1 MSRRILTC
9 RVKIAH
15 ATQEPMHM
23 SASPWSIVRKGKN
36 AVRVSYP
43 AHTESLNNAQD
54 MRGRGCSSSDDPHSW
69 SSGLGRGE
77 YLVEKQTNKQTNFVI
92 LIIACRAGVSKDR
105 TSEETR
111 QPLPFGISFWLAP
124 SMSVYVSTS
133 MMATFALA
141 FALAFA
147 LQNTPALHASYTHRC
162 MAPLT

>member
-23 SASPWSIVRKGKN
+23 SASPWIIVRKGKN

-43 AHTESLNNAQD
+43 THRESLNNPQD
-54 MRGRGCSSSDDPHSW
+54 MRGRGCSSSDPHSW

-77 YLVEKQTNKQTNFVI
+77 YLVEKQTNFVT
-92 LIIACRAGVSKDR
+92 LIVACRAGVSKDR

-141 FALAFA
+141 FAL
-147 LQNTPALHASYTHRC
+147 QNTPALHASYTHRC

>member
-9 RVKIAH
+9 RVKIA
-15 ATQEPMHM
+15 TQEPMHM
-23 SASPWSIVRKGKN
+23 SASPWIIVRKGKN

-43 AHTESLNNAQD
+43 AYTESLNNAQD
-54 MRGRGCSSSDDPHSW
+54 MRGRGCSSSDPHSW

-77 YLVEKQTNKQTNFVI
+77 YLVEKQTSKQINFVI

-141 FALAFA
+141 FAL
-147 LQNTPALHASYTHRC
+147 QNTPALHASYTHRC

>member
-23 SASPWSIVRKGKN
+23 SASPWIIVRNGKN

-43 AHTESLNNAQD
+43 AHTESLNNPQD
-54 MRGRGCSSSDDPHSW
+54 MRGRGCSSSDPHSW

-77 YLVEKQTNKQTNFVI
+77 YLVEKQTNFVT
-92 LIIACRAGVSKDR
+92 LIVACRAGVSKDR

-141 FALAFA
+141 FAL
-147 LQNTPALHASYTHRC
+147 QNTPALHASYTHRC

>member
-15 ATQEPMHM
+15 ATRAPMHM

-43 AHTESLNNAQD
+43 AHTESLNNPQD
-54 MRGRGCSSSDDPHSW
+54 MRGRGCSSSDPHSW

-92 LIIACRAGVSKDR
+92 LIVACRAGVSKDR
-105 TSEETR
+105 TSEETH
-111 QPLPFGISFWLAP
+111 QPLLFGISFWLAP

-141 FALAFA
+141 FAL
-147 LQNTPALHASYTHRC
+147 QNTPALHASYTHRC